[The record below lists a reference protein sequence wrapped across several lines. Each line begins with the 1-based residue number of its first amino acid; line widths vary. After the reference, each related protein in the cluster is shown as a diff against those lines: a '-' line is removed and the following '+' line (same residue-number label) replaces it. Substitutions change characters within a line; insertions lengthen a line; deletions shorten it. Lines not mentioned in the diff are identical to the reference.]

1 MIELRF
7 HVPADDDEVER
18 LREILAGAGYRVA
31 GAEENGAGSLR
42 IARPPTDADHL
53 VARIEDLE
61 RTVLEL
67 RNVDAARSQFLTNV
81 SHELRTPLTA
91 VVTYGEV
98 LRDGLLGDLGP
109 RQLDAVKSIIGSA
122 RQLLS
127 MIEEILTYAKANA
140 RGVELQE
147 CEFEVEEVL
156 GAVYEMNA
164 SLIHK
169 KRLRFERDTPADLPP
184 ARGDRDKLL
193 HVLGNLL
200 GNAIEFTP
208 DRGSVAIRV
217 DRVEDD
223 PSWLRFTVEDT
234 GIGIDATD
242 HEMIFEAFAQVDSSR
257 SRQHHGTGLG
267 LAIARNFVHLHGG
280 EIWVESSLGAGSRFH
295 FTLPSAE
302 APVRTEEEEEA

>member
-7 HVPADDDEVER
+7 HVPADDGEVER
-18 LREILAGAGYRVA
+18 LREILADAGYRVA
-31 GAEENGAGSLR
+31 EGENGADSLR
-42 IARPPTDADHL
+42 IAPPPTEVDHL
-53 VARIEDLE
+53 IARIEDLE

-98 LRDGLLGDLGP
+98 LRDGLLGDLAP

-122 RQLLS
+122 RQLLG

-164 SLIHK
+164 SLIQK
-169 KRLRFERDTPADLPP
+169 KRLRFERETSDDLPP

-217 DRVEDD
+217 DRDAD
-223 PSWLRFTVEDT
+223 PAWLRFTVEDT
-234 GIGIDATD
+234 GIGIDPAD

-267 LAIARNFVHLHGG
+267 LAIARNFVGLHGG
-280 EIWVESSLGAGSRFH
+280 EIWVESTLGEGSRFH

-302 APVRTEEEEEA
+302 TAYEAEDGE